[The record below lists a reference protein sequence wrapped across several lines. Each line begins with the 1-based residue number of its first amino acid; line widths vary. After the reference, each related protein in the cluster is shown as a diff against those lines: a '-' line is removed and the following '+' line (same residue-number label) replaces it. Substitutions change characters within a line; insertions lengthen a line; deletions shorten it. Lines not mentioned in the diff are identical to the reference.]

1 MKFHLC
7 RCARGYLISP
17 ECMQAPGYAQDR
29 YYPARNI
36 GTIEV
41 DELPGPVATRVRYSV
56 ARDGWAYVGDNDVGR
71 DDLDRM
77 AFALDHRRQN
87 VPTSALW
94 G

>member
-29 YYPARNI
+29 YYPARNV
-36 GTIEV
+36 GTIEL
-41 DELPGPVATRVRYSV
+41 DELPGPVAS
-56 ARDGWAYVGDNDVGR
+56 

-77 AFALDHRRQN
+77 AYALDHRRQHA
-87 VPTSALW
+87 PTSVLW